1 MVLAAVFSS
10 EIRAADDVRDA
21 SVYKDWSVSSVA
33 VRGLDKKTAS
43 ALEEGLALALSGGF
57 LGTKKP
63 IFFPQT
69 LDEDI
74 RRARLFLAR
83 RGYPYSQIDVRFEP
97 NAKDQEVGVV
107 FDIRSGPPV
116 RAASVTLDGIPED
129 LEKKA
134 AKTLSVPSDS
144 VVVDGDIEATVN
156 SLTLILQENGYAR
169 AKVESRL
176 EWRDSTRVDVVF
188 SATPGPICY
197 FGDITT
203 SGADDDLV
211 PLVERVFAAHR
222 GERYEPAALDD
233 SQKNLRIL
241 GLFRQIRLDLRESAP
256 DTLAITA
263 NLTMR
268 EPRRIETGVRY
279 WTDDQLDLAFKW
291 THRNLFK
298 RGRGGSITLTASA
311 YLQRVEFTAWWP
323 AVVLARSRLSAT
335 VGTRR
340 ESEESYEQT
349 TTGLDA
355 ALAYEWSL
363 HTKTRWGAVISNVA
377 VTEKTSTPD
386 VIAEQDGLLAALTF
400 SWEQDRSD
408 SPIVAT
414 RGTYIRIDA
423 EWAPV
428 AEFSD
433 YHYALIEPS
442 FSAYAGV
449 PKTESTVLALRLAGG
464 LAEPRGSSTDILPS
478 KRFFSGGAS
487 SMRGFNRRKLG
498 PLDSAG
504 APLGGE
510 AKFEGSVELRFPL
523 FWRFRATGFVDA
535 GQVWPTSADITMDN
549 IEVAVGP
556 GLWMDTAIGP
566 IRTDLGYRLTDY
578 DTTQPRWVF
587 HFSIGP
593 AF

>member
-1 MVLAAVFSS
+1 
-10 EIRAADDVRDA
+10 
-21 SVYKDWSVSSVA
+21 
-33 VRGLDKKTAS
+33 
-43 ALEEGLALALSGGF
+43 
-57 LGTKKP
+57 
-63 IFFPQT
+63 
-69 LDEDI
+69 
-74 RRARLFLAR
+74 
-83 RGYPYSQIDVRFEP
+83 
-97 NAKDQEVGVV
+97 
-107 FDIRSGPPV
+107 
-116 RAASVTLDGIPED
+116 

-134 AKTLSVPSDS
+134 AKTVSVPPES
-144 VVVDGDIEATVN
+144 VLVDGDIEATVS
-156 SLTLILQENGYAR
+156 SLTLILEESGYAR
-169 AKVESRL
+169 AKVEPRL
-176 EWRDSTRVDVVF
+176 EWRDSTQVDVF
-188 SATPGPICY
+188 FHATPGPIYY
-197 FGDITT
+197 FGEITT
-203 SGADDDLV
+203 SGADEDVV

-222 GERYEPAALDD
+222 GERYDPRALND
-233 SQKNLRIL
+233 SEKNLRIQ

-263 NLTMR
+263 NLSMR
-268 EPRRIETGVRY
+268 EPRRIEMGVRY
-279 WTDDQLDLAFKW
+279 WTDDQLDVAFKW

-298 RGRGGSITLTASA
+298 CGRGGSITVTASTF
-311 YLQRVEFTAWWP
+311 LQRAEFTAWWP

-340 ESEESYEQT
+340 ENEDSYEQT

-363 HTKTRWGAVISNVA
+363 RTKTRWGAIISNVY
-377 VTEKTSTPD
+377 VTEKTPD
-386 VIAEQDGLLAALTF
+386 PNAITEQDGLLAALTF
-400 SWEQDRSD
+400 SWEQDRTD

-414 RGTYIRIDA
+414 RGTSIRIDA
-423 EWAPV
+423 EWAPD
-428 AEFSD
+428 AELTD
-433 YHYALIEPS
+433 YHYVRIEPS

-449 PKTESTVLALRLAGG
+449 PRAENAVLALRLTAG

-523 FWRFRATGFVDA
+523 FWRFRGTGFVDA
-535 GQVWPTSADITMDN
+535 GQVWPTRADITTDN

-556 GLWMDTAIGP
+556 GLWIDTPIGP
-566 IRTDLGYRLTDY
+566 IRSDLGFRLTDY

-587 HFSIGP
+587 HFSVGP